1 MPPCWRPAACHETP
15 SAKRRRFPFTDGL
28 ATLTLP
34 ETTMSAAAKIKEEF
48 LKMLPPT
55 IFFFVMLNIVVLV
68 RSLMTRDTGLSL
80 PTFAT
85 IVIAA
90 LILGKAVLLANMLPF
105 INRFPEKPL
114 VWNAA
119 WKTVIYTII
128 ATFIHY
134 LERLHEFWKDT
145 HDIGAA
151 NHQLLQQ
158 TNWPHFWAIQI
169 LLLVLIFNYCVFAE
183 LARVI
188 GPHRMKMIFLGPL
201 PDTQPGTVNAAR

>member
-1 MPPCWRPAACHETP
+1 MAEN
-15 SAKRRRFPFTDGL
+15 
-28 ATLTLP
+28 
-34 ETTMSAAAKIKEEF
+34 TMGTMAKIKHEM

-55 IFFFVMLNIVVLV
+55 IFFFVMLNIVLLI
-68 RSLMTRDTGLSL
+68 RALLTRGTGLSM

-85 IVIAA
+85 VLISA

-114 VWNAA
+114 IWNAA
-119 WKTVIYTII
+119 WKTLIYSIV

-145 HDIGAA
+145 HDIAQA
-151 NHQLLQQ
+151 NHQVL
-158 TNWPHFWAIQI
+158 TNTVWAHFVAIEI

-188 GPHRMKMIFLGPL
+188 GEKRLRAMFLGPIP
-201 PDTQPGTVNAAR
+201 PDAGMAGGA

>member
-1 MPPCWRPAACHETP
+1 M
-15 SAKRRRFPFTDGL
+15 G
-28 ATLTLP
+28 
-34 ETTMSAAAKIKEEF
+34 TMAKIKHEM

-55 IFFFVMLNIVVLV
+55 IFFFVMLNIVLLI
-68 RSLMTRDTGLSL
+68 RALLTRGTGLSL

-85 IVIAA
+85 VLISA

-114 VWNAA
+114 IWNAA
-119 WKTVIYTII
+119 WKTVIYTIV

-134 LERLHEFWKDT
+134 LERLHESWKDT
-145 HDIGAA
+145 HTLAAA
-151 NHQLLQQ
+151 NHDVL
-158 TNWPHFWAIQI
+158 TNTVWSHFLAIQI

-188 GPHRMKMIFLGPL
+188 GIERLRAMFLGPI
-201 PDTQPGTVNAAR
+201 PPNSGTVGDA

>member
-1 MPPCWRPAACHETP
+1 M
-15 SAKRRRFPFTDGL
+15 G
-28 ATLTLP
+28 
-34 ETTMSAAAKIKEEF
+34 TMAKIKHEM
-48 LKMLPPT
+48 LKMVPPT
-55 IFFFVMLNIVVLV
+55 VFFFVMLNLVLLV
-68 RSLMTRDTGLSL
+68 RALLTRGTGLSL

-85 IVIAA
+85 VLISS

-114 VWNAA
+114 IWNAA
-119 WKTVIYTII
+119 WKTVIYTVV

-145 HDIGAA
+145 HDLSVA
-151 NHQLLQQ
+151 NHELF
-158 TNWPHFWAIQI
+158 TSMNWAHFWAIQI

-188 GPHRMKMIFLGPL
+188 GVERLRAMFLGPL
-201 PDTQPGTVNAAR
+201 PPNPNALGDA

>member
-1 MPPCWRPAACHETP
+1 MGALAKVKHE
-15 SAKRRRFPFTDGL
+15 L
-28 ATLTLP
+28 
-34 ETTMSAAAKIKEEF
+34 

-55 IFFFVMLNIVVLV
+55 IFFFVMLNLVLLV
-68 RSLMTRDTGLSL
+68 RALLTHGTGLSV

-85 IVIAA
+85 VTVAS

-114 VWNAA
+114 LWNAL
-119 WKTVIYTII
+119 WKTVIYNVI

-134 LERLHEFWKDT
+134 LERLHEAWKDT
-145 HDIGAA
+145 HDLGAA
-151 NHQLLQQ
+151 QHQLW
-158 TNWPHFWAIQI
+158 TTISWPHFWAIQI

-188 GPHRMKMIFLGPL
+188 GEKRLRAMFLGPISEQ
-201 PDTQPGTVNAAR
+201 PDVLPGTVH